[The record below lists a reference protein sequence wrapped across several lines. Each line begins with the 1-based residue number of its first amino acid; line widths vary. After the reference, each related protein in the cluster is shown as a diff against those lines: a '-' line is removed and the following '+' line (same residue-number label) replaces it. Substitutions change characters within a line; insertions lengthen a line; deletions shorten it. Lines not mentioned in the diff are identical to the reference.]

1 MTRQEIASFL
11 HLVEA
16 YNFLKFYVTTKFRHR
31 NIHNIEAWGQGEI
44 LFWSGNELRHSLSDK
59 TQSPRFPWLSVRQM
73 GTPDAYQA
81 TALQQRKQKPRCRM
95 YRNSADGPSRVFTV
109 YKKRDGA
116 LIRVSTLPGDLFPP
130 AGLKQNIPPKAPA
143 AAVNDLC
150 PFTGRG
156 WVATFTLSRCA
167 NYLKAENQSLHTRT
181 VFL

>member
-1 MTRQEIASFL
+1 
-11 HLVEA
+11 
-16 YNFLKFYVTTKFRHR
+16 
-31 NIHNIEAWGQGEI
+31 
-44 LFWSGNELRHSLSDK
+44 
-59 TQSPRFPWLSVRQM
+59 M
-73 GTPDAYQA
+73 GMPDAYQA

-95 YRNSADGPSRVFTV
+95 YWNSADGPSRVFTV
-109 YKKRDGA
+109 YKKKNGA
-116 LIRVSTLPGDLFPP
+116 LIRMTTLPGDLFPP

-150 PFTGRG
+150 PFAGRG